1 MVKVIILMCTL
12 TFMVSTREHSI
23 LKRMYS
29 VVKREGVVESLDLQD
44 FCGRMSIST
53 YNKLKRPFL
62 KIYQDKIGFQ
72 KQGDNHMFYDLHPTL
87 EKQEHLVKELITIDS

>member
-1 MVKVIILMCTL
+1 MCTL
-12 TFMVSTREHSI
+12 NFMVSVREHSL

-44 FCGRMSIST
+44 MCGRMSIST

-62 KIYQDKIGFQ
+62 KIYQDKVGFQ
-72 KQGDNHMFYDLHPTL
+72 KHGDNHMFYDLHPMTESDQ
-87 EKQEHLVKELITIDS
+87 EKLVKEVILIDT